1 MYYSLVY
8 LDDEGRWGMEVG
20 DYESSVV
27 EDERDA
33 MRDSGRNAD
42 ARPPAGMPRY
52 HSLKRFKIL
61 RHRNARQSTI
71 NKDVAKINKDH
82 VAALKIIA
90 ERTTT

>member
-8 LDDEGRWGMEVG
+8 LNEDGRWGMEFG
-20 DYESSVV
+20 DYKRSVV
-27 EDERDA
+27 EEERDA
-33 MRDSGRNAD
+33 MRDSLRNAD
-42 ARPPAGMPRY
+42 DRPPAGMPRY

-82 VAALKIIA
+82 VAALKIMA